1 MGKSKAKSN
10 PELRIPFP
18 SIGKDFNPTEYIGRK
33 CFDKS
38 YGTMG
43 TIRSIDTGRKTVEV
57 FFSNDNSNRA
67 NVSNVELFVATAK
80 EISGIREALQ
90 EQIEEL
96 DEKLMFLQEKKTDI
110 LDEKLFKATK
120 LVKLIKN
127 ADSDEKIEEILL
139 SQDGF

>member
-96 DEKLMFLQEKKTDI
+96 DEKL
-110 LDEKLFKATK
+110 FKATK